1 MEDVTMD
8 VRWLITKNTVTADD
22 ILKYA
27 VDLNTTLLEAQ
38 RVLEAET
45 KQLQYCFH
53 THKGRVT
60 VISEWVD
67 LANINECVIYRDQDY
82 YY

>member
-27 VDLNTTLLEAQ
+27 VDLNTTLVEAQ
-38 RVLEAET
+38 RVLEAAT

-53 THKGRVT
+53 THRGRVT

-67 LANINECVIYRDQDY
+67 FADVKEYVMYRDQDY

>member
-27 VDLNTTLLEAQ
+27 VDLNTTLIEARQ
-38 RVLEAET
+38 VLEAET

-53 THKGRVT
+53 AHRGTVT
-60 VISEWVD
+60 VTSEWVD
-67 LANINECVIYRDQDY
+67 FADVKECVRYRDQDY